1 MDSAFLKRMAIS
13 NPTDW
18 SRYADDPDG
27 IINERGITRE
37 ERRRQFQVSLA
48 VGDPRR
54 HAPRTFRPLFEE
66 TKRGEAGVD
75 SYADGARIRFLRV
88 TGGRFWD
95 RLYLGLFGW
104 FLLEHIMEGESGRSL
119 LPSARKA
126 LQGWSKAAPGV
137 SGNPVP
143 FIGLWRLAMCTRTC
157 ALTPP

>member
-1 MDSAFLKRMAIS
+1 MVLLGRKEEDIMDSAFLKRMAIS

-66 TKRGEAGVD
+66 TKRGETGVD
-75 SYADGARIRFLRV
+75 SYADGARIRFLTRIRRGALLDLKV
-88 TGGRFWD
+88 LQRQTECCINMLRTAALLALVSVRARAGVEA
-95 RLYLGLFGW
+95 LFRR
-104 FLLEHIMEGESGRSL
+104 RS
-119 LPSARKA
+119 A
-126 LQGWSKAAPGV
+126 
-137 SGNPVP
+137 
-143 FIGLWRLAMCTRTC
+143 
-157 ALTPP
+157 